1 MCAERRPAGHHRGV
15 RVALTAAVSVA
26 VAVAALGATTHAA
39 TTASGLRGLVL
50 RGPITPVCRVGES
63 CEAPAAHVT
72 LVFSHAGRVVARTR
86 TGADGRYRVTLAPGR
101 YAVRTTRTGFE
112 RTVSP
117 ARVTVPTGRYARVT
131 FRIDTGIR

>member
-1 MCAERRPAGHHRGV
+1 MRARHAIA
-15 RVALTAAVSVA
+15 ALTLAAIGS
-26 VAVAALGATTHAA
+26 AASAAA
-39 TTASGLRGLVL
+39 TTASGLRGVVL
-50 RGPITPVCRVGES
+50 RGPLAPVCRLGES
-63 CEAPAAHVT
+63 CEAPAAKVT
-72 LVFSHAGRVVARTR
+72 LVFLRGGGVVARTR
-86 TGADGRYRVTLAPGR
+86 TDSEGRYRIALSPGR

>member
-1 MCAERRPAGHHRGV
+1 MRA
-15 RVALTAAVSVA
+15 SVA
-26 VAVAALGATTHAA
+26 AAALILVATTTPSASRA

-50 RGPITPVCRVGES
+50 RGPTAPVCRLGEP
-63 CEAPAAHVT
+63 CEAPAARVT
-72 LVFSHAGRVVARTR
+72 LVFSRSGTVVARTR
-86 TGADGRYRVTLAPGR
+86 TDADGRYRIALNPGR
-101 YAVRTTRTGFE
+101 YTVRTTRPGFE